1 LKELNL
7 GDIIQ
12 DILPSPSV
20 SSTQTGVVVVPDKP
34 FEELREE
41 YEIKRSAPKKL
52 RAACKTF
59 KNEYANLDKGGDD
72 SSENELESLVFND
85 RE

>member
-1 LKELNL
+1 VAA
-7 GDIIQ
+7 
-12 DILPSPSV
+12 PHR
-20 SSTQTGVVVVPDKP
+20 P

-59 KNEYANLDKGGDD
+59 KNEYANLDKEE